1 MELYLSIHNEM
12 SYYFAQQVLIDLFL
26 LGNITLEE
34 YQKITLINQQIFK
47 PFMYEIMS

>member
-1 MELYLSIHNEM
+1 MESYLSIHNEI

-26 LGNITLEE
+26 LGDITLKE
-34 YQKITLINQQIFK
+34 YQEITSINQQTFK